1 MQVGSLALA
10 MVRKCSMTKSIS
22 ILQWNVWYLEDIK
35 NITTFMKENKADIIC
50 LQELTI
56 DFDKQNNIH
65 TPEYIAKE
73 LGYNVHYQEIT
84 FADKSVKLAN
94 AIFSKYELSGTRTVW
109 VNQEQGSGSYD
120 DENRAYVEVKV
131 TVDGKELT
139 VGTVHMSYTHAF
151 EPSERKLQET
161 DLLVKTIKDNHKNY
175 VLTGD
180 FNAQPDSEVIH
191 RIEKHVRNLGPDYDQ
206 KTWTTKPFSYNGFE
220 ANALE
225 HRLDYVFGSN
235 DIHVSE
241 AAVLR
246 TDYSDHLPILTV
258 VDLG

>member
-1 MQVGSLALA
+1 
-10 MVRKCSMTKSIS
+10 MTKLS

-35 NITTFMKENKADIIC
+35 NIAVFLKENKADIIC

-56 DFDKQNNIH
+56 GFDKQDHIH

-73 LGYNVHYQEIT
+73 LGYNVRYKEIT

-94 AIFSKYELSGTRTVW
+94 AIFSKHELSDTRTVW
-109 VNQEQGSGSYD
+109 INQEQGSGSYD
-120 DENRAYVEVKV
+120 DENRAYVETKV

-139 VGTVHMSYTHAF
+139 IGTVHMSYTHAF
-151 EPSERKLQET
+151 EPSDRKLQET
-161 DLLVKTIKDNHKNY
+161 DALVEAIKNNDKDF

-180 FNAQPDSEVIH
+180 FNAQPDSEVIK
-191 RIEKHVRNLGPDYDQ
+191 RIETHVKNLGPDYDQ

-220 ANALE
+220 ASTLDW
-225 HRLDYVFGSN
+225 RLDYAFGSS
-235 DIHVSE
+235 DI
-241 AAVLR
+241 AVTSSKVLQ
-246 TDYSDHLPILTV
+246 TEFSDHLPIITV

>member
-35 NITTFMKENKADIIC
+35 NITTFLKENKADIIC

-161 DLLVKTIKDNHKNY
+161 DALVEAIKDNSQNF

-180 FNAQPDSEVIH
+180 FNAHPDSKVIK
-191 RIEKHVRNLGPDYDQ
+191 RIESHFKNLGPDYDQ

-220 ANALE
+220 ADALDW
-225 HRLDYVFGSN
+225 RLDYIFGSS
-235 DIHVSE
+235 DIVVNSSE
-241 AAVLR
+241 VLQ
-246 TDYSDHLPILTV
+246 TEFSDHLPVIIEV
-258 VDLG
+258 VL

>member
-10 MVRKCSMTKSIS
+10 MNRKCSMTKPVS

-35 NITTFMKENKADIIC
+35 NIAAFLKANKADVIC

-65 TPEYIAKE
+65 TPEYIAQE

-94 AIFSKYELSGTRTVW
+94 AIFSKYELSDTRTVW
-109 VNQEQGSGSYD
+109 INQEQGSGSYD
-120 DENRAYVEVKV
+120 DENRAYVEARVNV
-131 TVDGKELT
+131 GGKELT

-161 DLLVKTIKDNHKNY
+161 DVLVEAVKNNGKNF

-180 FNAQPDSEVIH
+180 FNAQPDSEVIK
-191 RIEKHVRNLGPDYDQ
+191 RIQKHVKNLGSDYDQ

-220 ANALE
+220 ADTLDW
-225 HRLDYVFGSN
+225 RLDYIFGSSDMVVN
-235 DIHVSE
+235 SSK
-241 AAVLR
+241 VLP
-246 TDYSDHLPILTV
+246 TEFSDHLPVIVELNI
-258 VDLG
+258 

>member
-1 MQVGSLALA
+1 M
-10 MVRKCSMTKSIS
+10 KHIK

-35 NITTFMKENKADIIC
+35 NIAAFLKENKADIIC

-73 LGYNVHYQEIT
+73 LGYNAHYQEIA

-94 AIFSKYELSGTRTVW
+94 AIFSKYELSDTRTVW
-109 VNQEQGSGSYD
+109 VNQEQGSGDYD
-120 DENRAYVEVKV
+120 DENRAYVEARVNF
-131 TVDGKELT
+131 DGKELT

-161 DLLVKTIKDNHKNY
+161 DALVEAIKDNSQNF

-180 FNAQPDSEVIH
+180 FNAQPDSEVIK
-191 RIEKHVRNLGPDYDQ
+191 RIESHVKNLGPDYDQ

-220 ANALE
+220 ADTLDW
-225 HRLDYVFGSN
+225 RLDYIFGSS
-235 DIHVSE
+235 DIVVNSSE
-241 AAVLR
+241 VLQ
-246 TDYSDHLPILTV
+246 TEFSDHLPVIVELKV
-258 VDLG
+258 

>member
-1 MQVGSLALA
+1 MDI
-10 MVRKCSMTKSIS
+10 VRKCNMTRSVS

-35 NITTFMKENKADIIC
+35 NIVAFLKENKADIIC

-56 DFDKQNNIH
+56 DFYKQNHIH
-65 TPEYIAKE
+65 TPKYIAKE

-94 AIFSKYELSGTRTVW
+94 AIFSKYVLSDARTVW

-120 DENRAYVEVKV
+120 DENRAYVEARVN
-131 TVDGKELT
+131 VDGKQLT

-161 DLLVKTIKDNHKNY
+161 DALVKAIKDNSQNF

-180 FNAQPDSEVIH
+180 FNAQPGSEVIK
-191 RIEKHVRNLGPDYDQ
+191 RTEKHVKNLGPDYNQ
-206 KTWTTKPFSYNGFE
+206 KTWATKPFSYNGFE
-220 ANALE
+220 ASTLAW
-225 HRLDYVFGSN
+225 RLDYIFGS
-235 DIHVSE
+235 
-241 AAVLR
+241 
-246 TDYSDHLPILTV
+246 SDTV
-258 VDLG
+258 VNSSKVLQTEFSDNLPVIVELNL